1 MKITKKQLKDI
12 IAEEMNQVLSEQDSV
27 DNDDMADTAKTPA
40 PAADA
45 PPAAAAGSDTDI
57 EFQGGKGD
65 PYEYKQLAGSD
76 KYQTRKKGADSW
88 IDVTNQK
95 AIDSIK
101 SVQGGG
107 KSLYKPKPK
116 PPATPTPPAT
126 PAATTS
132 APVTRQQKKAQ
143 RLAVGGGASTNVG
156 ASDGGVIT
164 VGDALKQVQS
174 GDTDLSYGQVSKA
187 GRKASKDRQN
197 TAVDAANADIDAAKD
212 MLRRAKAGLGGEGET
227 IGTAKDAL
235 RKARDARKAAKK
247 GGRKERRG
255 IRQATRAM
263 RPGIFEEGAENE
275 GELLQEQTEMNRWK
289 KIAGLN
295 ENKK

>member
-12 IAEEMNQVLSEQDSV
+12 IAEEMNQVLSEQDPV
-27 DNDDMADTAKTPA
+27 DNDDMADTANAAP

-65 PYEYKQLAGSD
+65 PYEYKEVGAAGSG

-88 IDVTNQK
+88 IDVTNKK
-95 AIDSIK
+95 AIDSIR
-101 SVQGGG
+101 SVQGCA
-107 KSLYKPKPK
+107 KSLYKPKP
-116 PPATPTPPAT
+116 TPPAT
-126 PAATTS
+126 PPAT
-132 APVTRQQKKAQ
+132 APATAPAVTRQQKKAD

-187 GRKASKDRQN
+187 GRKASKARQN
-197 TAVDAANADIDAAKD
+197 KAVDAANADVDAAKD